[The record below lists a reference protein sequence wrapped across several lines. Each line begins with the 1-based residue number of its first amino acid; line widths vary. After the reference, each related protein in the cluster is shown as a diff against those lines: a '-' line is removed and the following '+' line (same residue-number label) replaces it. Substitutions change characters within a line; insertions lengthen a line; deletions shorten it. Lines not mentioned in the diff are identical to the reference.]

1 MANNQEIQ
9 KKVEATKK
17 KKSNLVVG
25 SNGFCKILALY
36 NNTIVTITNATG
48 DVVSWSS
55 AGVVGFKGAKKSTPF
70 VASLVAEDATK
81 KALSKGLKSVSIITN
96 GPGNSKMNAIKSI
109 KAAGLNV
116 TSMRDITP
124 IPHNGCRSRKKRR
137 N

>member
-9 KKVEATKK
+9 KKVKATKK